1 MQNGDDDKVSL
12 EFLRRQLQGL
22 KDLPERGLKGGGGGG
37 TSQGMDV
44 VDAKI
49 AAAEARTDTKFAEV
63 VGELRLIERSTSG
76 LKATIIVT
84 GISVVALVAAI
95 LGWGTSMFGTG
106 MDAQTVAD
114 RAALSVEQ
122 RLSAQLQTTA
132 ARYEELAAGLEAVS
146 AENSE
151 RWGEVLD
158 AIRADQAP
166 PAE

>member
-1 MQNGDDDKVSL
+1 MSL
-12 EFLRRQLQGL
+12 DVASIEAERAKREALRVISGGAL
-22 KDLPERGLKGGGGGG
+22 KHADGGG
-37 TSQGMDV
+37 TSGGMDV

-114 RAALSVEQ
+114 RAATSVEQ

-151 RWGEVLD
+151 RWSEVLE
-158 AIRADQAP
+158 AIRADRSSP